1 MIHILNDW
9 LMFNSLS
16 LSEPPLWPLALAAI
30 CASAM
35 ILSRRTGD

>member
-1 MIHILNDW
+1 MIHTLNGW
-9 LMFNSLS
+9 LMFSSQS
-16 LSEPPLWPLALAAI
+16 LSEPPLWPLALAAL